1 MATNKS
7 FFGSEALLPL
17 FDREG
22 DIFQSKL
29 SKEAD
34 IVAAL
39 YLTIIG
45 VLSTL
50 GNGYVLYMACKR
62 KKKLRP
68 AEIMTINL
76 AISDLGISVTAGYS
90 DGACANGTDGPVSS
104 LDVGS
109 LITMTV
115 VSFDRYLKICYLK
128 YGTWLKRSHAFM
140 SVIFAWIYASF
151 WATLPLVGVGNYAPE
166 PFGTSCTLDW
176 WLAQASLRGKVFV
189 LSIFFF
195 CLALPTAIIVFSY
208 AMIIAKVKSSA
219 QEVAQYDTRNQNNH
233 TLEMKLTK
241 VAMLI
246 CAGFLIAW
254 IPYAIVSIWSAF
266 GKPDSVPIEFSV
278 VPTLLAKSAAMY
290 NPIIYQ
296 VIDYKFPCCRNRETL
311 QKSNSSLYCALTV
324 HVRPNENHEVK
335 GTGQGAQRQNCGK
348 AQIWPR
354 LQQNFCSTQV
364 PKSTV
369 ASIILKWKKFGTTRS
384 LPRPGRPA
392 KRSNRGRRVLV
403 REVKKT
409 PRSLWLR
416 SRDAVGR
423 WEKVPQIC
431 VEKTRH
437 CSSPGWLF
445 AIEGN
450 MNAAKYRDILDE
462 NLFQRALVLR
472 LGRTFTFQQD
482 NDPKHTAKIPK
493 EWLQNNSV
501 TILDWPSQ
509 SPDLN
514 PIEHL

>member
-76 AISDLGISVTAGYS
+76 AISDLGISVTGKPFS
-90 DGACANGTDGPVSS
+90 IVSFFS
-104 LDVGS
+104 HRWVFGWSVCQWYGWTGFFFGCGS

-140 SVIFAWIYASF
+140 SVFFAWIYASF

-195 CLALPTAIIVFSY
+195 CLALPTAVIVFSY

-254 IPYAIVSIWSAF
+254 IPYAVVSIWSAF

-296 VIDYKFPCCRNRETL
+296 VIDYKFPCCRNRKTL
-311 QKSNSSLYCALTV
+311 QKSNSRIYTV
-324 HVRPNENHEVK
+324 
-335 GTGQGAQRQNCGK
+335 
-348 AQIWPR
+348 
-354 LQQNFCSTQV
+354 STYR
-364 PKSTV
+364 K
-369 ASIILKWKKFGTTRS
+369 S
-384 LPRPGRPA
+384 LPSTDSSG
-392 KRSNRGRRVLV
+392 
-403 REVKKT
+403 VKHNE
-409 PRSLWLR
+409 
-416 SRDAVGR
+416 D
-423 WEKVPQIC
+423 
-431 VEKTRH
+431 
-437 CSSPGWLF
+437 
-445 AIEGN
+445 
-450 MNAAKYRDILDE
+450 
-462 NLFQRALVLR
+462 
-472 LGRTFTFQQD
+472 
-482 NDPKHTAKIPK
+482 
-493 EWLQNNSV
+493 
-501 TILDWPSQ
+501 
-509 SPDLN
+509 
-514 PIEHL
+514 